1 MLRRR
6 TGAVVLVVAV
16 LAVALA
22 CVARPRAAAAAEDG
36 AAPADSAG
44 PPASAPAWLGEVTL
58 DGFLT
63 ASFSYNFNRPAS
75 GTNQL
80 RVFDFD
86 DNTFKLDVFEL
97 VAQKP
102 AVNRRDAGFRVDLTV
117 GSSI

>member
-6 TGAVVLVVAV
+6 IGTTALVWAV
-16 LAVALA
+16 LAVACA
-22 CVARPRAAAAAEDG
+22 SAVGPCTARAAEDGG

-44 PPASAPAWLGEVTL
+44 PAASLPAWLGEVTL
-58 DGFLT
+58 NGFLA
-63 ASFSYNFNRPAS
+63 ASFSYNFNHPTS

-102 AVNRRDAGFRVDLTV
+102 AVHP
-117 GSSI
+117 